1 MATVFSVLTLYS
13 WALVGA
19 LIYILYQIARFYQ
32 AKYAELYRDKSR
44 QRTYAA
50 LFLIPLVLFPLAAG
64 RYMMVENAVGDLLA
78 DLAFLLGGIV
88 LAAASYRLYRLMMGG
103 RR

>member
-32 AKYAELYRDKSR
+32 AKYAELYRDRAR

-50 LFLIPLVLFPLAAG
+50 LFWIPLVLFPLAAG
-64 RYMMVENAVGDLLA
+64 RYVMAENAVGDLLG
-78 DLAFLLGGIV
+78 DMAFLLGGVV